1 MNFNDIETMVKSKF
15 KDIKKHAEEIA
26 HEIEVRSGYL
36 RKAEQ
41 YKRLEF
47 NLSFALDDIESTAK
61 DVQTAKS
68 SANKDSVT
76 VKERRPIRYIL
87 KRNLMKQ
94 KLEMLGEDIDKNKES
109 LQKLRKLLAK
119 RQVNILIKQ

>member
-1 MNFNDIETMVKSKF
+1 M
-15 KDIKKHAEEIA
+15 
-26 HEIEVRSGYL
+26 
-36 RKAEQ
+36 
-41 YKRLEF
+41 
-47 NLSFALDDIESTAK
+47 SFALDDIESTAK
-61 DVQTAKS
+61 DVQTAKT

-76 VKERRPIRYIL
+76 VKGKAPNTLYIE

-109 LQKLRKLLAK
+109 SKKLRKLLEK

>member
-1 MNFNDIETMVKSKF
+1 MKHIWSQTKLIKRLDGLNSNELNRREVCYEFNDIETMVKSKF

-76 VKERRPIRYIL
+76 VKGKAPNTLYIE
-87 KRNLMKQ
+87 KRN
-94 KLEMLGEDIDKNKES
+94 
-109 LQKLRKLLAK
+109 
-119 RQVNILIKQ
+119 

>member
-47 NLSFALDDIESTAK
+47 NLSIALDDVESTAK

-68 SANKDSVT
+68 SANKDSVS
-76 VKERRPIRYIL
+76 VKGKSAQYVIY
-87 KRNLMKQ
+87 
-94 KLEMLGEDIDKNKES
+94 
-109 LQKLRKLLAK
+109 RKKKFDETKA
-119 RQVNILIKQ
+119 